1 MNQTLLATAL
11 LAALNAPPTPQAI
24 TCYQAVR
31 VDTQTTGTLH
41 RFVPYLTT
49 WERSGPDFDAMME
62 KVGRTDLTLTVGTT
76 REQLFALRDFL
87 GFDKNVVVQA
97 TCHGADNSALLIR
110 LPVSGWIV
118 QIKGGPTYSCGPQ

>member
-76 REQLFALRDFL
+76 RVR
-87 GFDKNVVVQA
+87 FDA
-97 TCHGADNSALLIR
+97 DRTFWLTTADNSALLIR